1 MKRFSSLF
9 GCTMIVLTTLP
20 VATASEKSLIEVFD
34 VDRDTVPAGTPA
46 AFEVAF
52 PQASQNE
59 AIRKIGDENFHFVP
73 LTFIPLS
80 DTRTALVSTGAN
92 ECTGTACSGMN
103 AVHYLDH
110 DAGEPRYPFTLQGEW
125 LNVGAVGSVGN
136 PAERW
141 GWSRD
146 ISDVPVLYTEGGGGG
161 QGLFCYYAV
170 LTELR
175 ASGPVEIAKIPIE
188 YSNGSSEDSSG
199 QVNGMVTAAEKGK
212 SLTVSYKSGAETFQ
226 EVYHRTENG
235 QFKLDGQT
243 RVPSC

>member
-1 MKRFSSLF
+1 MKRSSLIL
-9 GCTMIVLTTLP
+9 GCMMTMLTTLP
-20 VATASEKSLIEVFD
+20 AVSSEKPLIEMTD

-59 AIRKIGDENFHFVP
+59 AVRKIGDDNFHFVP
-73 LTFIPLS
+73 LAFIPLS

-92 ECTGTACSGMN
+92 ECTGAACSGMN

-110 DAGEPRYPFTLQGEW
+110 EAGEPRYPFTLRGEW

-141 GWSRD
+141 GWSSD

-161 QGLFCYYAV
+161 QGLFCYYAI
-170 LTELR
+170 LTELTD
-175 ASGPVEIAKIPIE
+175 SGPVELARIPIE
-188 YSNGSSEDSSG
+188 YSNASSDDNSA
-199 QVNGMVTAAEKGK
+199 QINGAITAAEKGR
-212 SLTVSYKSGAETFQ
+212 SLTVSYKSGTETFQ
-226 EVYHRTENG
+226 EIYHRAEDG
-235 QFKLDGQT
+235 RFRLDGQT